1 MWNTRLLFVYNCVQ
15 FVDMALEHEQNIRQ
29 KHINK
34 S

>member
-15 FVDMALEHEQNIRQ
+15 FVNIAHEHVQNIRQ
-29 KHINK
+29 KHRNK